1 MKAKVISLKA
11 KLVGESVPPKTH
23 GAAGRDIENQLRAQG
38 FPISNQPGP
47 DLPSVGLEVKSR
59 DIDSTSAQS
68 VGTMLQCGIF
78 VSQIHAQVIRE
89 PLVAG
94 QDGQHRGLTNRLCAL
109 KHQHVVDLAAGF
121 EYSRHCADEKFR
133 ANLFDVG
140 GMLRRVCIGIFDQ
153 PGV

>member
-68 VGTMLQCGIF
+68 VGTMLPEDIIQK
-78 VSQIHAQVIRE
+78 SYRESVICEKLQQQLRVKTKDQKIISSE
-89 PLVAG
+89 VYDFSSPYI
-94 QDGQHRGLTNRLCAL
+94 Q
-109 KHQHVVDLAAGF
+109 
-121 EYSRHCADEKFR
+121 EKFEESYEIAR
-133 ANLFDVG
+133 QKISNFIL
-140 GMLRRVCIGIFDQ
+140 L
-153 PGV
+153 PGDDFLAPINF